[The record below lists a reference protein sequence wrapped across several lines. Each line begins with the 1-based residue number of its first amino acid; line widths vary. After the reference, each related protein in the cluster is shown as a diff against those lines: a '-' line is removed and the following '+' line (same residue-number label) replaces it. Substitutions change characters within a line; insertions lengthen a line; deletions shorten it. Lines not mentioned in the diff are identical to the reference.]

1 VFKVTAWCSGP
12 NSIPREFKL
21 EIVDPVTTDGGMLRR
36 STVYPIRVS
45 VKILDRPN
53 MLQSLQPSPPPAEDD
68 PDQGRRRRRRRSR
81 RLSFGITAPRKS
93 STAAVLPRLSVHQRL
108 GPRVQSFVKEGV
120 RVPRLPV
127 HKRLGPLGIFNAE
140 KGAFK
145 KVKRVCIPKRRLKS
159 SVSVWIPK
167 TSSAFVSPLPA
178 AVDDAL
184 LEATSSIV
192 VTEDALAG
200 SPSTVLCQEVIPV
213 DVGACSEAAIISDV
227 VGDVL
232 ATYPLTSQ
240 SRIPMVESKL
250 QDVTVYSG
258 GVGLPIVESELQD
271 LHLMESSLTRN
282 HLMSPSLLV
291 YSRKRP
297 QKIQLID
304 GIAENGSVGAAAD
317 AMISP
322 ASATVLAA
330 DDSEDGRN
338 MEQIVMKFSSGTDHV
353 GQDLVIIGAMAYAMV
368 SPATTITFSHPD
380 PNLGLVDPIAAMAD
394 IQMSPA
400 VVVPSLLSSHSGE
413 QEDSQSMQRVE
424 FLKSVTRQPSKLLP
438 APPVILKKDNL
449 MPSRSVP
456 RRSRRVAGVGVEFNA
471 SDLDRR
477 ATKKIMKAVGII
489 ADNVGID

>member
-1 VFKVTAWCSGP
+1 VFKVTAWCSSP

-45 VKILDRPN
+45 VKIIDRPN
-53 MLQSLQPSPPPAEDD
+53 MLQSLQPSPPLAEDD

-81 RLSFGITAPRKS
+81 RSSFGITAPRKS
-93 STAAVLPRLSVHQRL
+93 STAVVLPRLSVHQRL

-213 DVGACSEAAIISDV
+213 DVGACSEAAIISDAI
-227 VGDVL
+227 GDVL
-232 ATYPLTSQ
+232 ATYPLSSQ
-240 SRIPMVESKL
+240 SRIPMVESEL

-258 GVGLPIVESELQD
+258 GVGLPIVESKLQD

-304 GIAENGSVGAAAD
+304 DIAENGSVG
-317 AMISP
+317 
-322 ASATVLAA
+322 L
-330 DDSEDGRN
+330 
-338 MEQIVMKFSSGTDHV
+338 Q
-353 GQDLVIIGAMAYAMV
+353 
-368 SPATTITFSHPD
+368 
-380 PNLGLVDPIAAMAD
+380 
-394 IQMSPA
+394 QM
-400 VVVPSLLSSHSGE
+400 L
-413 QEDSQSMQRVE
+413 
-424 FLKSVTRQPSKLLP
+424 
-438 APPVILKKDNL
+438 
-449 MPSRSVP
+449 
-456 RRSRRVAGVGVEFNA
+456 
-471 SDLDRR
+471 
-477 ATKKIMKAVGII
+477 
-489 ADNVGID
+489 

>member
-1 VFKVTAWCSGP
+1 RRHRLESDIGVDAGGGVCTEEPHIDRSNRPWIPSRIILWSPSFNQRADVLARAIVLNVTVAIHEAVEEAILASFAWRLELVHDSLSMCRLGPASFLLILPSLEMADHAFDGEELWSRILNSSAAASLPFQVEIEVSSIPAHAWELATRQREVFKVTAWCSSP

-45 VKILDRPN
+45 VKIIDRPN
-53 MLQSLQPSPPPAEDD
+53 MLQSLQPSPPLAEDD

-81 RLSFGITAPRKS
+81 RSSFGITAPRKS
-93 STAAVLPRLSVHQRL
+93 STAVVLPRLSVHQRL

-213 DVGACSEAAIISDV
+213 DVGACSEAAIISDAI
-227 VGDVL
+227 GDVL
-232 ATYPLTSQ
+232 ATYPLSSQ
-240 SRIPMVESKL
+240 SRIPMVESEL

-258 GVGLPIVESELQD
+258 GVGLPIVESKLQD

-282 HLMSPSLLV
+282 HLMSPSL
-291 YSRKRP
+291 
-297 QKIQLID
+297 
-304 GIAENGSVGAAAD
+304 
-317 AMISP
+317 
-322 ASATVLAA
+322 
-330 DDSEDGRN
+330 
-338 MEQIVMKFSSGTDHV
+338 
-353 GQDLVIIGAMAYAMV
+353 
-368 SPATTITFSHPD
+368 
-380 PNLGLVDPIAAMAD
+380 
-394 IQMSPA
+394 
-400 VVVPSLLSSHSGE
+400 
-413 QEDSQSMQRVE
+413 
-424 FLKSVTRQPSKLLP
+424 
-438 APPVILKKDNL
+438 
-449 MPSRSVP
+449 
-456 RRSRRVAGVGVEFNA
+456 
-471 SDLDRR
+471 
-477 ATKKIMKAVGII
+477 
-489 ADNVGID
+489 